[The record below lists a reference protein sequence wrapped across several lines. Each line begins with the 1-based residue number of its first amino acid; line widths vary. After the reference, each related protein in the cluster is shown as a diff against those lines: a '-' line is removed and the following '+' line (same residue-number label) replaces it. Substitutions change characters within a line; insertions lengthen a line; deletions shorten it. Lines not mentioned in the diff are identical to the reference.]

1 MIIQSASIGITKPYP
16 AVGHPVQ
23 TVITFMARF
32 LTNFP
37 SAVGIWSA
45 APAMNP
51 TTSFPATGGCS
62 GKGLVNRQFAF
73 TAMESRKEMEP
84 TNKVLVADDELLIRW
99 SLAEALSQEGY
110 EVKAVEDGNKA
121 LDAIRSEN
129 FDFVITDL
137 MMPGM
142 NGWEVLEWTKKLYP
156 KAKVVII
163 TAYGTEDVEAM
174 AKEKGACGYVEK
186 PEIID
191 KIKALL
197 KSFCSNRSSYGTPN

>member
-1 MIIQSASIGITKPYP
+1 
-16 AVGHPVQ
+16 
-23 TVITFMARF
+23 
-32 LTNFP
+32 
-37 SAVGIWSA
+37 
-45 APAMNP
+45 
-51 TTSFPATGGCS
+51 
-62 GKGLVNRQFAF
+62 
-73 TAMESRKEMEP
+73 MELN
-84 TNKVLVADDELLIRW
+84 NKVLVADDELLIRW

-110 EVKAVEDGNKA
+110 EVKAVEDGKKA

-142 NGWEVLEWTKKLYP
+142 NGWEVLEWTKKFYP
-156 KAKVVII
+156 QAKVVII
-163 TAYGTEDVEAM
+163 TAYGTEDVEIM

-197 KSFCSNRSSYGTPN
+197 KGFCSNRSSYGTPN